1 MTPMGMT
8 MSRHNDDHRHGE
20 DQKPGEDQRIERL
33 RREAE
38 AKALAERLQK
48 KDEREAS

>member
-1 MTPMGMT
+1 MNHKP
-8 MSRHNDDHRHGE
+8 DEDHRPSE
-20 DQKPGEDQRIERL
+20 QDPRLEQL

-48 KDEREAS
+48 KDERPRE

>member
-1 MTPMGMT
+1 

-20 DQKPGEDQRIERL
+20 DQKPEHDHRLEQL

-38 AKALAERLQK
+38 AKALAEQLRK
-48 KDEREAS
+48 KPERE

>member
-1 MTPMGMT
+1 

-20 DQKPGEDQRIERL
+20 DPKPGEDPRLEQL

-48 KDEREAS
+48 NDGRPQE